1 MSHASSKTVGDKAE
15 PTNDKLNEETR
26 SLQTRSRESG
36 SSLSSNAMLAVARAR
51 AKAEAAEARASYTQR
66 EIALKVEQA
75 RIQATLEA
83 LQVEKE
89 RDAAKAEL
97 ETLEAGLVES
107 DLRSAAKKP
116 IPLSPL
122 KRLQHTEEYVKEQSR
137 IKSSHHSNMD
147 EAPFHTP
154 YVTRQWQTGLPR
166 DDQGSLPIKNKHGVS
181 HIGEQP
187 SNQHQSSTH
196 PHGAFGINPRISE
209 YDRTPTNHDLAKC
222 LARNQLLTTGL
233 STFDDKPE
241 NYWAWKSS
249 FKSAIAGLDLTAG
262 EELDLLSRWLG
273 RESSEHVRR
282 LKAANIRCPPAGL
295 SMAWERLEETYGSPE
310 AIERALFSKLERFP
324 KLTNKEPQKLRE
336 LGDLLLEVKAAKL
349 DGYLP
354 GLAYLDT
361 SRGVHPIA
369 EKLPYNLQERWMSY
383 GSRYKRDNNVSFPPF
398 PVFVDFVRTEAMTRT
413 DPSFNFAVSQAP
425 SEPRK
430 GSDRFTRAS
439 VSVNKTTVFPSK
451 EYGGT
456 NKSVNDNKLCPIH
469 GKPHPLKKC
478 RSFREKT
485 IEDRKQFL
493 KDHSICFRCCSST
506 EHLARDCKAE
516 VQCGE
521 CQSDRHPSALH
532 PGPPQW
538 TSRPFTSSPEHGGE
552 EDKVTED
559 VTAKCTEV
567 CGRGVS
573 ARACSKICLV
583 SVYPEGHHEKSTKVY
598 AILDEQSNKSLA
610 RSEFFSV
617 FNIQGGEFPYTLKT
631 CAGLKE
637 TTGRRAHGYV
647 IESIDQKIS
656 LRLPTLIECNQI
668 PNNRSEIPTPDA
680 ALHHNHLRKMADEI
694 PSLDPQAEILLL
706 LGRDILRVHKI
717 RKQINGPHNAP
728 FAQKLDLGWVVIGD
742 VCLGGAH
749 KPSVVSTLKTAI
761 LENGR
766 PSYLQPCGSQVQVKE
781 RFGHDTMHQAFPVTS
796 SDSSPSTIDEENL
809 GQFIFRRTPSDHKLA
824 PSIDD
829 TRFLRIM
836 DSEVHQDN
844 SNSWVAPL
852 PFKTPR
858 QRLPNNRDCAYNR
871 LISLRRT
878 LEKRPQMKTHF
889 LEFIEKLFKNEHAEV
904 APPLQEGQEVWY
916 LPSFGVYH
924 PKKPEQIR
932 VVFDSS
938 AAYQGVSLNNVLL
951 RGPDLNNTLIGV
963 LMRFR
968 KDLVAITAD
977 VQHMFHCFVV
987 KKEHRDFLRFLWY
1000 RNNDLDS
1007 DIVEYRMRVHVFGN
1021 SPSPA
1026 VAIYGLRRAARE
1038 EENDFGGDARRLVE
1052 REFYVDDLL
1061 KSCPTEGEA
1070 ISVLKRA
1077 QEMLAVSNLRLH
1089 KVASNRQAVID
1100 AFSPEDRAKDIQERN
1115 LFSDDMPL
1123 QRTLGVTWSITADTF
1138 MFQVAAEQKPF
1149 TRRGVLSTVN
1159 SIYDPLGFLTPVTIQ
1174 GRLLLRELSI
1184 QAEEWDSPLPK
1195 GMEVDWDRWRES
1207 LQDLKDLKI
1216 PRAYTT
1222 ISSPNAQRRE
1232 LCIFADASV
1241 KAVSAVAYLKV
1252 TNNDGRVE
1260 VGFVFGKARLAP
1272 KPDLS
1277 IPRLELCAAVLAVEM
1292 ADMIVEEMD
1301 LKFDSIE
1308 YYTDSKVVLGYIHNQ
1323 SRRFYVYVNNR
1334 VQQIRQSSAPEQWQY
1349 VSTDHNPADHG
1360 TRSVPAS
1367 LLGSTTW
1374 LTGPAFLRNPSSPK
1388 PERQE
1393 IYDLVDSIS
1402 DSEVRPQVVVNI
1414 TNIKKDTLN
1423 TARFER
1429 FSDFDTLI
1437 KAVGHLVHIAS
1448 SFSQAR
1454 QVDTCHGW
1462 HICHKGLSNG
1472 ETEKAKILVIK
1483 SVQRECYAEEFRCI
1497 ETSGNLPINSSLQKL
1512 HPFVDSTGIL
1522 RVGGRI
1528 KESQLSTDETNPI
1541 IIPGHHHLGTLIVRH
1556 HHHAVKH
1563 QGRHFT
1569 EGAVR
1574 ASGIWLVRAKR
1585 SISSLLSK
1593 CVTCRRLR
1601 GKTEHQQMADLPAE
1615 RLQAAPP
1622 FSYVGVDV
1630 FGPWEVVSRRTRG
1643 GQVNSKRWAV
1653 LFSCMCTRAVHI
1665 EIIEAMSAS
1674 SFINALRRFFAIR
1687 GPAKQLRSDCGT
1699 NFIGACR
1706 ELGMDG
1712 SLPDPHG
1719 VEKFLEAQKCI
1730 WVFNPPHSSHMGGV
1744 WERMIGIAR
1753 RILDCMLL
1761 EDKSRLTHEVLTTLM
1776 AEVSAIM
1783 NARPLIPVSSDPEAP
1798 VILSP
1803 LMLLTQKVG
1812 APPTPPSDFKKGEL
1826 LKAEWKRVQS
1836 LANTF
1841 WTRWRREY
1849 LSTLQVRHKWVNKRP
1864 NLKQGD
1870 VVLMKDAQAKRNDW
1884 PTAVVTKAFPSQD
1897 GLVRKVDVRVIKE
1910 GKPKVYSRPATE
1922 VVLLLS
1928 PEDSQ
1933 D

>member
-532 PGPPQW
+532 PGPPPMDIQALHLF
-538 TSRPFTSSPEHGGE
+538 SRAWRGG
-552 EDKVTED
+552 
-559 VTAKCTEV
+559 
-567 CGRGVS
+567 G
-573 ARACSKICLV
+573 
-583 SVYPEGHHEKSTKVY
+583 
-598 AILDEQSNKSLA
+598 Q
-610 RSEFFSV
+610 
-617 FNIQGGEFPYTLKT
+617 
-631 CAGLKE
+631 GLKE

-1149 TRRGVLSTVN
+1149 TRRGVLST
-1159 SIYDPLGFLTPVTIQ
+1159 
-1174 GRLLLRELSI
+1174 
-1184 QAEEWDSPLPK
+1184 A
-1195 GMEVDWDRWRES
+1195 
-1207 LQDLKDLKI
+1207 
-1216 PRAYTT
+1216 
-1222 ISSPNAQRRE
+1222 
-1232 LCIFADASV
+1232 
-1241 KAVSAVAYLKV
+1241 
-1252 TNNDGRVE
+1252 
-1260 VGFVFGKARLAP
+1260 
-1272 KPDLS
+1272 
-1277 IPRLELCAAVLAVEM
+1277 
-1292 ADMIVEEMD
+1292 
-1301 LKFDSIE
+1301 
-1308 YYTDSKVVLGYIHNQ
+1308 
-1323 SRRFYVYVNNR
+1323 
-1334 VQQIRQSSAPEQWQY
+1334 
-1349 VSTDHNPADHG
+1349 
-1360 TRSVPAS
+1360 
-1367 LLGSTTW
+1367 
-1374 LTGPAFLRNPSSPK
+1374 
-1388 PERQE
+1388 
-1393 IYDLVDSIS
+1393 
-1402 DSEVRPQVVVNI
+1402 
-1414 TNIKKDTLN
+1414 
-1423 TARFER
+1423 
-1429 FSDFDTLI
+1429 
-1437 KAVGHLVHIAS
+1437 
-1448 SFSQAR
+1448 
-1454 QVDTCHGW
+1454 
-1462 HICHKGLSNG
+1462 
-1472 ETEKAKILVIK
+1472 
-1483 SVQRECYAEEFRCI
+1483 
-1497 ETSGNLPINSSLQKL
+1497 
-1512 HPFVDSTGIL
+1512 
-1522 RVGGRI
+1522 
-1528 KESQLSTDETNPI
+1528 
-1541 IIPGHHHLGTLIVRH
+1541 
-1556 HHHAVKH
+1556 
-1563 QGRHFT
+1563 
-1569 EGAVR
+1569 
-1574 ASGIWLVRAKR
+1574 
-1585 SISSLLSK
+1585 
-1593 CVTCRRLR
+1593 
-1601 GKTEHQQMADLPAE
+1601 
-1615 RLQAAPP
+1615 
-1622 FSYVGVDV
+1622 
-1630 FGPWEVVSRRTRG
+1630 
-1643 GQVNSKRWAV
+1643 
-1653 LFSCMCTRAVHI
+1653 
-1665 EIIEAMSAS
+1665 
-1674 SFINALRRFFAIR
+1674 
-1687 GPAKQLRSDCGT
+1687 
-1699 NFIGACR
+1699 
-1706 ELGMDG
+1706 
-1712 SLPDPHG
+1712 
-1719 VEKFLEAQKCI
+1719 
-1730 WVFNPPHSSHMGGV
+1730 
-1744 WERMIGIAR
+1744 
-1753 RILDCMLL
+1753 
-1761 EDKSRLTHEVLTTLM
+1761 
-1776 AEVSAIM
+1776 
-1783 NARPLIPVSSDPEAP
+1783 
-1798 VILSP
+1798 
-1803 LMLLTQKVG
+1803 
-1812 APPTPPSDFKKGEL
+1812 
-1826 LKAEWKRVQS
+1826 WK
-1836 LANTF
+1836 
-1841 WTRWRREY
+1841 
-1849 LSTLQVRHKWVNKRP
+1849 
-1864 NLKQGD
+1864 
-1870 VVLMKDAQAKRNDW
+1870 
-1884 PTAVVTKAFPSQD
+1884 
-1897 GLVRKVDVRVIKE
+1897 
-1910 GKPKVYSRPATE
+1910 
-1922 VVLLLS
+1922 
-1928 PEDSQ
+1928 
-1933 D
+1933 